1 LPKSLGIEGIEALI
15 EPEAMVTAAKFVDL
29 ENPNSFQLGEKGICF
44 LEREKKLI
52 GFFGERK
59 RNG

>member
-1 LPKSLGIEGIEALI
+1 MI